1 MTENVI
7 IVIENNFN
15 IIDLALDYLKTNEY
29 ENNKYILCGD
39 NTEEMKNYISLSDNK
54 LNILSTYDT
63 YTTRTN
69 MENDKI
75 LNSALFCKIIIN
87 KLYTENIPN
96 IFVFVSKKKLK
107 RTYIIMNKLLPK
119 LNKKFAYFDE
129 IVSESDKN
137 EEHALLNNFLLK
149 K

>member
-29 ENNKYILCGD
+29 ENNKFILCGD

-63 YTTRTN
+63 YTTRSN

>member
-29 ENNKYILCGD
+29 ENNKFILCGD
-39 NTEEMKNYISLSDNK
+39 NTEEMKTYISLSDNK

-137 EEHALLNNFLLK
+137 EEHALLNNFLIK